1 MTASQIFK
9 FVGIG
14 YVYVYMPT
22 NIVIYGE
29 FTHENQVTS
38 LNEQNIW
45 VFTIGTDIA
54 KLKGDTIIKIE
65 K

>member
-1 MTASQIFK
+1 
-9 FVGIG
+9 
-14 YVYVYMPT
+14 MPT

-38 LNEQNIW
+38 LNEQNFW